1 MKRFAVKGTDKI
13 EENEFGAFVLYAE
26 AQKEIE
32 ALTQQ
37 LRMAQQR
44 VSGCDICHCPAY
56 CHYHGN
62 KVFYQQKAALQE
74 IFRNCETFRRADT
87 VADRL
92 CKIVEE
98 GLREVD

>member
-1 MKRFAVKGTDKI
+1 VKRFAVGGPDGI

-44 VSGCDICHCPAY
+44 VSPSDVCTCPKY

-62 KVFYQQKAALQE
+62 AVFERQRDALKE
-74 IFRNCETFRRADT
+74 IFRNAETFRRADNM
-87 VADRL
+87 AGRI

-98 GLREVD
+98 GLGE